1 VTQRASTIH
10 RLIEALEC
18 DNGPHNRMTFVD
30 DAGSEASISYRE
42 LAEQTFQRAGALREL
57 GVREDDLVMLAL
69 PASVDHVVTMMA
81 CVMLGGLP
89 CTVPI
94 PGKRMTTTATQ
105 VVDVACELYEPRLVI
120 ATAAGAAS
128 LQDLA
133 ARTRVRIADEAVL
146 QAAAAAGTQ
155 PVISSKHDHDAHHV
169 QLTSGSTSYPKAA
182 VLSHLNVISNVLGIG
197 GSVAFDIDRGDST
210 ASWLPLYHDMGL
222 LTLLSNLHYRAP
234 LLMMQPN
241 SFIRNPLGWLKRVAA
256 ACATTTSVPT
266 FALRYC
272 VRRFNAAAMRD
283 VDLSACRNI
292 FIGGE
297 RVDETTLRDFATTF
311 APYGLD
317 ASALQPCYG
326 MAESTLAVSMHRAW
340 HTGRVEDARY
350 VMPDRIDKQ
359 ALIEQQ
365 QANAVDSH
373 DDTAET
379 VLAMGTPIIGMDFR
393 VVDDHG
399 HVRAERKVGEVA
411 IRGSSVMLGYL
422 NPEDGS
428 INPAKNHEG
437 WFMTGDIGYVSCGQL
452 YILGRKKEIIII
464 RGSNY
469 FPHEIE
475 ETLAQHPMLYKSSC
489 IAFGLPDHANG
500 TERLVIA
507 VEARPVD
514 ATAQTRSECQSLLQ
528 QQIGFAAQDIC
539 FVEPGALPRTTSGKL
554 QRVKCR
560 DLYANGT
567 LPVIAAPALQS
578 AAQPAIQPAP
588 HPPGAGHP
596 AAANAAVATGARA

>member
-1 VTQRASTIH
+1 MQCASTIH
-10 RLIEALEC
+10 RLLEVLEC
-18 DNGPHNRMTFVD
+18 DKGAANRMTFVD
-30 DAGSEASISYRE
+30 DAGNEASISYRD
-42 LAEQTFQRAGALREL
+42 LAMQTVQRAGAMREL
-57 GVREDDLVMLAL
+57 GVRQDDLVMLAL

-94 PGKRMTTTATQ
+94 PGKRMTASAKQ
-105 VVDVACELYEPRLVI
+105 VVDVACEIYEPRFI
-120 ATAAGAAS
+120 FASPTGAAAM
-128 LQDLA
+128 QDLA
-133 ARTRVRIADEAVL
+133 TRTGVRIVDDALL

-155 PVISSKHDHDAHHV
+155 PVITSKHGHDAHHV

-182 VLSHLNVISNVLGIG
+182 VLSHLNVVSNVLGIG
-197 GSVAFDIDRGDST
+197 GSVGFDIERGDGT

-234 LLMMQPN
+234 LVMMQPN

-256 ACATTTSVPT
+256 TRATTTSVPT

-272 VRRFNAAAMRD
+272 VRRFNASSMQN

-297 RVDETTLRDFATTF
+297 RVDQATLRDFAETF

-326 MAESTLAVSMHRAW
+326 MAESTLAVSMHKAW
-340 HTGRVEDARY
+340 HVGRVEGAPY
-350 VMPDRIDKQ
+350 VMVDQIDRQ
-359 ALIEQQ
+359 ALIERQ
-365 QANAVDSH
+365 QANVIGTVDNS
-373 DDTAET
+373 ET
-379 VLAMGTPIIGMDFR
+379 VLAMGTPIHGMEFQIVNDQ
-393 VVDDHG
+393 G
-399 HVRAERKVGEVA
+399 HACTERMAGEIA

-422 NPEDGS
+422 NPGNGS
-428 INPAKNHEG
+428 IEPALNHSG
-437 WFMTGDIGYVSCGQL
+437 WFMSGDIGYVSAGQL

-475 ETLAQHPMLYKSSC
+475 ETLAQHPALHKSSC
-489 IAFGLPDHANG
+489 IAFGLPDDENG

-514 ATAQTRSECQSLLQ
+514 ATSKMRSECQLLLQ
-528 QQIGFAAQDIC
+528 QDIGFAAHDIC
-539 FVEPGALPRTTSGKL
+539 FVEPGTLPRTTSGKL

-560 DLYANGT
+560 DLYTSGG
-567 LPVIAAPALQS
+567 LEVITVPAMRS
-578 AAQPAIQPAP
+578 TPTPSGITRAI
-588 HPPGAGHP
+588 G
-596 AAANAAVATGARA
+596 ANALTATGARA